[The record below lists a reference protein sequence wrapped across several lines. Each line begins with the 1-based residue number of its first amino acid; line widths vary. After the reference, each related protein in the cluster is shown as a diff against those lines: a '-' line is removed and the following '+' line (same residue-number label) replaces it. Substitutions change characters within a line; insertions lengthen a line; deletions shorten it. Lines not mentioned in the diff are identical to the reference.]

1 MSDLLRALAAAR
13 ANRPMPT
20 MPPEPPPVTRLPDAD
35 RRAAEQSYRPMQR
48 FEVPTEPEPMGDYAE
63 QVAPAAA
70 MNMPVEVMESPFDG
84 TRSYRMPKQS
94 APPPRVGQYM
104 GRG

>member
-1 MSDLLRALAAAR
+1 
-13 ANRPMPT
+13 
-20 MPPEPPPVTRLPDAD
+20 
-35 RRAAEQSYRPMQR
+35 
-48 FEVPTEPEPMGDYAE
+48 MGDYAE